1 MVQWQQVGWLES
13 EHGER
18 QAAAAAAALALAP
31 SSPPPAAS
39 PYGTSYHHR
48 PKMEGR
54 RAAAAVALCCIL
66 ILLSGDQLHQ
76 VAAMSKFCRCYSQC
90 YPDCRKNLPRF
101 ICPNKKKVAAGDCN
115 RFCLLAIC
123 GMALNGQADV
133 ASCVDDCTKNP
144 NLHTKFL

>member
-1 MVQWQQVGWLES
+1 
-13 EHGER
+13 
-18 QAAAAAAALALAP
+18 
-31 SSPPPAAS
+31 
-39 PYGTSYHHR
+39 
-48 PKMEGR
+48 MEGR

-101 ICPNKKKVAAGDCN
+101 ICVLKCIDDCSPNKKKVAAGDCN